1 MFFEF
6 INILFDSFLISNK
19 LIKPNKLFF
28 FIVLF
33 SLISSSIIKIP
44 FKILDTNEKKDNE
57 DIFDI
62 YVKLISEIEIGN
74 PLQKI

>member
-33 SLISSSIIKIP
+33 SLISSSIIKIA